1 MEPRR
6 AAGLSSEAIM
16 RVAFLGL
23 GRMGSAMARRL
34 VADFDLTV
42 FNRDSAKAAPFSTLG
57 ARVAGSVREAVAGA
71 EVAITMLAD
80 DAAEESLA
88 FGPGGLLGA
97 LAPGAVHV
105 AMSTIGVATSDRL
118 AVAHA
123 AAGQGYVAA
132 PVFGRPPAAEA
143 GQLWILAAGPEA
155 QVARCQ
161 PVFSKLGQ
169 GVFPLG
175 ERAAAAHALK
185 LAGNTLLVTV
195 LEALSEAF
203 AYGEKAGIAPE
214 TTLKVLNTALLKS
227 PLAEA
232 YGGAVVRGVFEPA
245 GFALRLGLKDV
256 SLALDAAGILQAP
269 LPLAG
274 LLRDRLQEA
283 MARIWRR
290 CPLSAA
296 RRRGS
301 HETGLDHGL
310 SLSGLTHTRR
320 AAPEGDHSPLDAF
333 RRSASSSSSFMRSS
347 WASSFSRTLRQ
358 LPKPM
363 ATPPRMMPATGTM

>member
-1 MEPRR
+1 
-6 AAGLSSEAIM
+6 M

-42 FNRDSAKAAPFSTLG
+42 FNRDWAKAAPFSTLG
-57 ARVAGSVREAVAGA
+57 ARVGGSVREAVAGA
-71 EVAITMLAD
+71 ELVVTMLAD
-80 DAAEESLA
+80 DAAEEALA
-88 FGPGGLLGA
+88 FGPGGLLA
-97 LAPGAVHV
+97 SLAPGAIHV
-105 AMSTIGVATSDRL
+105 AMSTLGVATSDRL
-118 AVAHA
+118 AAAHA
-123 AAGQGYVAA
+123 EAGQGYVAA

-143 GQLWILAAGPEA
+143 GQLWILAAGPGS

-175 ERAAAAHALK
+175 EKAATAHALK

-203 AYGEKAGIAPE
+203 AFGEKAGVAPE

-232 YGGAVVRGVFEPA
+232 YGGAVVRGAFEPA

-256 SLALDAAGILQAP
+256 TLALAAAGALQAP

-274 LLRDRLQEA
+274 ILRDRLQEA
-283 MARIWRR
+283 TAKGYGDQDLAALSRISRE
-290 CPLSAA
+290 AA
-296 RRRGS
+296 
-301 HETGLDHGL
+301 
-310 SLSGLTHTRR
+310 GLT
-320 AAPEGDHSPLDAF
+320 
-333 RRSASSSSSFMRSS
+333 
-347 WASSFSRTLRQ
+347 
-358 LPKPM
+358 
-363 ATPPRMMPATGTM
+363 